1 MSVYDVKVTYLN
13 EDTDRFVV
21 EEEYLYDSFR
31 ADVAYCVLMKDIQG
45 NVKLI
50 NLKAVHNIDYQIR
63 N

>member
-1 MSVYDVKVTYLN
+1 MSIYDVKVTYLN

-31 ADVAYCVLMKDIQG
+31 ANEAYCVLMEDTQG
-45 NVKLI
+45 NLRLI
-50 NLKAVHNIDYQIR
+50 NLKAVSDIYFQIR